1 MKETIIRFLDQ
12 VGIRTSYV
20 KRKMKQYDY
29 HKIQLREWENAGK
42 PVPPP
47 HIVKQ
52 QVIIEFQK
60 KYQCETLVET
70 GTYLGEMID
79 AQLNNFNRIY
89 SIELGEDLWKAA
101 VKKFEKYPYI
111 DILQG
116 DSGTVLKSI
125 VPKLNTPAIFWLD
138 GHYSEGVTAKGEKEC
153 PIYEELQAIFT
164 SKINHVLLID
174 DARCFNGIGDYPSIK
189 DLSAFVLSNRPD
201 SKIEVKDDVIRV
213 ECR

>member
-1 MKETIIRFLDQ
+1 MNMKETIIRFLDQ

-70 GTYLGEMID
+70 GTYLGEMVD

-101 VKKFEKYPYI
+101 VKKFAAE
-111 DILQG
+111 
-116 DSGTVLKSI
+116 STA
-125 VPKLNTPAIFWLD
+125 PA
-138 GHYSEGVTAKGEKEC
+138 T
-153 PIYEELQAIFT
+153 
-164 SKINHVLLID
+164 
-174 DARCFNGIGDYPSIK
+174 
-189 DLSAFVLSNRPD
+189 
-201 SKIEVKDDVIRV
+201 
-213 ECR
+213 